1 MHSNSIRQDQSM
13 HCLLAAGSTLY
24 VKTGKLRLIAW
35 PQFLEGLAW
44 QAEIVLSTG
53 GVYQVPH
60 DGWVELRALQ
70 ASDVVL
76 QKPEPAG
83 WWHMLVRAWQSLGVG
98 RHRLHQS
105 G

>member
-35 PQFLEGLAW
+35 PHFIEGLAW
-44 QAEIVLSTG
+44 QADTVLDTG
-53 GVYQVPH
+53 SVYQVPH

-70 ASDVVL
+70 TSDVLL
-76 QKPEPAG
+76 QKPEPAY
-83 WWHMLVRAWQSLGVG
+83 WRQALVQAWQLLRACWRG
-98 RHRLHQS
+98 HQPH
-105 G
+105 